1 MSDPRESPTGRRASN
16 FAVEQRD
23 QAAVVIVEGD
33 LDLLSAPRLKGTL
46 TSLLGAG
53 SRLLVLD
60 FGGVTFMDSTALSV
74 LIGVHRQL
82 GPDERMAIAGA
93 RAEVLRV
100 FELSGL
106 VAAFEIFPS
115 VDAAAAHVTSGAPSA
130 GACAPPLTADA
141 ALRGPVGEGIR
152 ADAPG
157 GDPVANVT
165 EHAAR
170 IATQRRAAK
179 VATTD
184 IPLAVMHVYGDTFG
198 RVLAAHGVGVEELA
212 ERVAA
217 AA

>member
-1 MSDPRESPTGRRASN
+1 
-16 FAVEQRD
+16 
-23 QAAVVIVEGD
+23 
-33 LDLLSAPRLKGTL
+33 
-46 TSLLGAG
+46 
-53 SRLLVLD
+53 
-60 FGGVTFMDSTALSV
+60 MDSTALSV
-74 LIGVHRQL
+74 LIGVHRRL

-130 GACAPPLTADA
+130 GASAPPLTADA
-141 ALRGPVGEGIR
+141 ALMVGIAPTAMPFAQSDEDEVERWLRLLRRYGEAGAVLASIGVSEAAVRGPVGEGIR
-152 ADAPG
+152 VDAPG

-179 VATTD
+179 IATTD
-184 IPLAVMHVYGDTFG
+184 ILLAVMHVYGDTFG
-198 RVLAAHGVGVEELA
+198 RVLAAHGVGIEELA

-217 AA
+217 ADPAAA